1 MTIEFEY
8 WWLLV
13 LPLFFTLGWIAARVD
28 IKQLI
33 AESTA
38 LPAAYF
44 KGLNF
49 LISNQYDKAIEA
61 FSEAMQANTDSLEL
75 HFALGSLF
83 RRTGETDRAINM
95 HLNLLDKKEL
105 TDNQRSAVKAE
116 LAQDYLKAGLYDRAE
131 ELFKG
136 LNDTRYRQPALHA
149 LQEIYVR
156 EREWTRAIETA
167 TELERLSGVSF
178 RIQIAQYYCEL
189 AMNDIIAQKL
199 DTARIQLHKA
209 LDANKNC
216 VRANVLLGDLEA
228 STGAHKAAIS
238 HWKRIE
244 YQQPEYLGLIAN
256 KMLKSF
262 RALEPEPDKPEP
274 GIPEPGIPDSGKPE
288 PGKPE
293 QNQSELG
300 DQLKQGLAQLNMY
313 IETYKLPSLMSA
325 LYEATL
331 VEEGAEKAAKLARNE
346 LIRQP
351 SLTTLDQLLQARAM
365 ADETI
370 VADNKQNN
378 NQDIQLMQQ
387 TVRNAIGNRTAYHCD
402 QCGFRAKQHHWQCPA
417 CNAWE
422 SLPAEPSEW
431 LSREMT
437 IKKK

>member
-1 MTIEFEY
+1 MTVEFEY

-33 AESTA
+33 SESTT

-49 LISNQYDKAIEA
+49 LISDQHDKAVEA
-61 FSEAMQANTDSLEL
+61 FSEAVQANTDSLEL

-105 TDNQRSAVKAE
+105 TANQKSAVKAE
-116 LAQDYLKAGLYDRAE
+116 LAQDYLKAGLFDRAE

-136 LNDTRYRQPALHA
+136 LDDTRYRQPALRA
-149 LQEIYVR
+149 LMEIYVR
-156 EREWTRAIETA
+156 EREWTLAIETA
-167 TELERLSGVSF
+167 TELERLSGVPF
-178 RIQIAQYYCEL
+178 RQEIAQYYCEL
-189 AMNDIIAQKL
+189 AMNELIAQNQ
-199 DTARIQLHKA
+199 DAARNQLHLA

-228 STGAHKAAIS
+228 STGAHQAAIS

-244 YQQPEYLGLIAN
+244 FQQPEYLGLIAG
-256 KMLKSF
+256 KMLKSY
-262 RALEPEPDKPEP
+262 RA
-274 GIPEPGIPDSGKPE
+274 
-288 PGKPE
+288 
-293 QNQSELG
+293 SEH
-300 DQLKQGLAQLNMY
+300 LKDGLAQLNTY
-313 IETYKLPSLMSA
+313 LETYKLPSLMSV

-331 VEEGAEKAAKLARNE
+331 VEEGADKAAKLARNE

-365 ADETI
+365 ADET
-370 VADNKQNN
+370 KSRSG

-387 TVRNAIGNRTAYHCD
+387 TVRNAIGNRAAYHCD
-402 QCGFRAKQHHWQCPA
+402 QCGFRAKQFHWQCPA

-422 SLPAEPSEW
+422 SLPAEPSEAI
-431 LSREMT
+431 SREMT
-437 IKKK
+437 IKKNNAK

>member
-1 MTIEFEY
+1 MTVEFEY

-28 IKQLI
+28 IKQLLS
-33 AESTA
+33 ESTA

-49 LISNQYDKAIEA
+49 LISDQHDKAVEA

-105 TDNQRSAVKAE
+105 TPNQRSAVKAE

-136 LNDTRYRQPALHA
+136 LDDTRYRQPSLHA
-149 LQEIYVR
+149 LLEIYVR
-156 EREWTRAIETA
+156 EREWKFAIETA
-167 TELERLSGVSF
+167 TELERLSGVPF
-178 RIQIAQYYCEL
+178 RKEIAQYYCEL
-189 AMNDIIAQKL
+189 AMNDMIAQKP
-199 DTARIQLHKA
+199 DSARNFLHLA

-216 VRANVLLGDLEA
+216 IRANVLLGDLEVHE
-228 STGAHKAAIS
+228 GAHQAAIS

-244 YQQPEYLGLIAN
+244 FQKPQYLGLVAG
-256 KMLKSF
+256 KMLKSY
-262 RALEPEPDKPEP
+262 RAN
-274 GIPEPGIPDSGKPE
+274 S
-288 PGKPE
+288 
-293 QNQSELG
+293 
-300 DQLKQGLAQLNMY
+300 QLKEGLAQLNTY
-313 IETYKLPSLMSA
+313 LETYKLPSLMSV

-331 VEEGAEKAAKLARNE
+331 SEEGPDKAAKLARNE
-346 LIRQP
+346 LIRKP
-351 SLTTLDQLLQARAM
+351 NLTTLDQLLQARAM
-365 ADETI
+365 ADETKKPLKN
-370 VADNKQNN
+370 VVN

-387 TVRNAIGNRTAYHCD
+387 TVRNAIGDRAAYHCD
-402 QCGFRAKQHHWQCPA
+402 QCGFRAKQYHWQCPA

-422 SLPAEPSEW
+422 SLPAEPTDAI
-431 LSREMT
+431 SREMT
-437 IKKK
+437 VKK

>member
-1 MTIEFEY
+1 MSIEFEY
-8 WWLLV
+8 WWLLI
-13 LPLFFTLGWIAARVD
+13 LPLFFILGWIAARVD

-33 AESTA
+33 AESTT

-49 LISNQYDKAIEA
+49 LISDQHAKAVEA
-61 FSEAMQANTDSLEL
+61 FSEAVQANTDSLEL

-95 HLNLLDKKEL
+95 HLSLLAKKEL
-105 TDNQRSAVKAE
+105 TPNQKSAVKAE

-136 LNDTRYRQPALHA
+136 LDDTRYQQPALNA
-149 LQEIYVR
+149 LLEIYVR
-156 EREWTRAIETA
+156 EREWAQAVATA
-167 TELERLSGVSF
+167 TELERLSGVPF
-178 RIQIAQYYCEL
+178 RVEIAQYYCEL
-189 AMNDIIAQKL
+189 AMNAIIAQQQ
-199 DTARIQLHKA
+199 DSARNHLNAA

-216 VRANVLLGDLEA
+216 VRANVLLGDVEA
-228 STGAHKAAIS
+228 IQGAHQAAIS

-244 YQQPEYLGLIAN
+244 YQQPEYLGLVAN
-256 KMLKSF
+256 KMLKSY
-262 RALEPEPDKPEP
+262 RALEPEN
-274 GIPEPGIPDSGKPE
+274 GG
-288 PGKPE
+288 
-293 QNQSELG
+293 
-300 DQLKQGLAQLNMY
+300 QLTQGLVQLNSY
-313 IETYKLPSLMSA
+313 LETYKLPSLMSA

-331 VEEGAEKAAKLARNE
+331 AEEGAEKAAKLARNE

-365 ADETI
+365 ADE
-370 VADNKQNN
+370 NKKQSN

-387 TVRNAIGNRTAYHCD
+387 TVRNAIGNRAAYHCN

-422 SLPAEPSEW
+422 SLPAEPVEAIA
-431 LSREMT
+431 REMT
-437 IKKK
+437 IKKIK

>member
-33 AESTA
+33 AESTT

-49 LISNQYDKAIEA
+49 LISDQHSKAVEA
-61 FSEAMQANTDSLEL
+61 FSEAIQANTDSLEL

-131 ELFKG
+131 ELFIG
-136 LNDTRYRQPALHA
+136 LDDTRYRQPALYS
-149 LQEIYVR
+149 LLEIYVR
-156 EREWTRAIETA
+156 EREWMRAIETA
-167 TELERLSGVSF
+167 IELERLSGVTF
-178 RIQIAQYYCEL
+178 RTQIAQYYCEL
-189 AMNDIIAQKL
+189 AMNNIIAQKL
-199 DTARIQLHKA
+199 DAARSQLHKA
-209 LDANKNC
+209 LDSNKSC

-228 STGAHKAAIS
+228 STGAHQAAIS
-238 HWKRIE
+238 HWKLIE
-244 YQQPEYLGLIAN
+244 FQQPEYLGLIAN
-256 KMLKSF
+256 KMLKSY
-262 RALEPEPDKPEP
+262 RAD
-274 GIPEPGIPDSGKPE
+274 
-288 PGKPE
+288 
-293 QNQSELG
+293 N
-300 DQLKQGLAQLNMY
+300 QLKQGLAQLNAY
-313 IETYKLPSLMSA
+313 LETYKLPSLMSA

-331 VEEGAEKAAKLARNE
+331 VEEGAEIAAKLARNE

-365 ADETI
+365 ADESK
-370 VADNKQNN
+370 KQSN

-387 TVRNAIGNRTAYHCD
+387 TVRNAIGNRAAYHCD

-422 SLPAEPSEW
+422 SLPAEPSEA
-431 LSREMT
+431 LNRDMT

>member
-8 WWLLV
+8 WWLLA

-28 IKQLI
+28 IKQLLS
-33 AESTA
+33 ESTA

-49 LISNQYDKAIEA
+49 LISDQHGKAVDA
-61 FSEAMQANTDSLEL
+61 FSEAIEANTDSLEL

-95 HLNLLDKKEL
+95 HLNMLDKKEL
-105 TDNQRSAVKAE
+105 TENQKSAVKAE
-116 LAQDYLKAGLYDRAE
+116 LAQDYLKAGLFDRAE

-136 LNDTRYRQPALHA
+136 LDDTRYRQPALRA
-149 LQEIYVR
+149 LLEIYVR
-156 EREWTRAIETA
+156 EREWLQAIATA
-167 TELERLSGVSF
+167 TELERLSGVPF
-178 RIQIAQYYCEL
+178 RIEIAQYYCEL
-189 AMNDIIAQKL
+189 AMNDIIAERH
-199 DTARIQLHKA
+199 DAARNYLNLA

-216 VRANVLLGDLEA
+216 VRANVLLGDGEA
-228 STGAHKAAIS
+228 SQGAHQAAIS

-244 YQQPEYLGLIAN
+244 FQQPEYLGLVAA
-256 KMLKSF
+256 KLLKSY
-262 RALEPEPDKPEP
+262 RAL
-274 GIPEPGIPDSGKPE
+274 
-288 PGKPE
+288 
-293 QNQSELG
+293 NSENG
-300 DQLKQGLAQLNMY
+300 GHLKDGLTQLNTY
-313 IETYKLPSLMSA
+313 LETYKLPSLMSV

-331 VEEGAEKAAKLARNE
+331 NEEGAEKAAKLARNE

-365 ADETI
+365 ADETQI
-370 VADNKQNN
+370 QGS

-387 TVRNAIGNRTAYHCD
+387 TVRNAISNRAVYHCD

-422 SLPAEPSEW
+422 SLPAEPSETI
-431 LSREMT
+431 SREMT

>member
-49 LISNQYDKAIEA
+49 LISDQHSKAVEA
-61 FSEAMQANTDSLEL
+61 FSEAIQANTDSLEL

-131 ELFKG
+131 ELFIG
-136 LNDTRYRQPALHA
+136 LDDTRYRQPALHS
-149 LQEIYVR
+149 LLEIYVR
-156 EREWTRAIETA
+156 EREWMRAIETA
-167 TELERLSGVSF
+167 IELERLSGVTF
-178 RIQIAQYYCEL
+178 RTQIAQYYCEL

-199 DTARIQLHKA
+199 DAARSHLHKA
-209 LDANKNC
+209 LDSNKSC

-228 STGAHKAAIS
+228 STGAHQAAIS
-238 HWKRIE
+238 HWKCIE
-244 YQQPEYLGLIAN
+244 FQQPEYLGLIAN
-256 KMLKSF
+256 KMLKSY
-262 RALEPEPDKPEP
+262 RAD
-274 GIPEPGIPDSGKPE
+274 G
-288 PGKPE
+288 
-293 QNQSELG
+293 
-300 DQLKQGLAQLNMY
+300 QLKHGLAQLNAY
-313 IETYKLPSLMSA
+313 LETYKLPSLMSA

-331 VEEGAEKAAKLARNE
+331 VEEGAEIAAKLARNE

-365 ADETI
+365 ADESK
-370 VADNKQNN
+370 KQSN

-387 TVRNAIGNRTAYHCD
+387 TVRNAIGNRAAYHCD

-422 SLPAEPSEW
+422 SLPSEPSEA
-431 LSREMT
+431 LNRDMT

>member
-1 MTIEFEY
+1 MNVEFEY

-13 LPLFFTLGWIAARVD
+13 LPLFFTLGWVAARVD
-28 IKQLI
+28 IKQLLS
-33 AESTA
+33 ESTT

-49 LISNQYDKAIEA
+49 LISDQHDKAVDA
-61 FSEAMQANTDSLEL
+61 FSEAIQANTDSLEL

-105 TDNQRSAVKAE
+105 TENQKSAVKAE

-136 LNDTRYRQPALHA
+136 LDDTRYRQPALRA
-149 LQEIYVR
+149 LLEIYVR
-156 EREWTRAIETA
+156 EREWGQAITTA
-167 TELERLSGVSF
+167 TELERLSGVPF
-178 RIQIAQYYCEL
+178 RIEIAQYYCEL
-189 AMNDIIAQKL
+189 AMNEILAQQP
-199 DTARIQLHKA
+199 DAARNQLHLA
-209 LDANKNC
+209 LDANKSC
-216 VRANVLLGDLEA
+216 VRANVLLGDLEVNA
-228 STGAHKAAIS
+228 GAHQAAIS

-244 YQQPEYLGLIAN
+244 FQQPDYLGLIAG
-256 KMLKSF
+256 KMLKSY
-262 RALEPEPDKPEP
+262 RAIE
-274 GIPEPGIPDSGKPE
+274 
-288 PGKPE
+288 
-293 QNQSELG
+293 SENG
-300 DQLKQGLAQLNMY
+300 SKLKEGLAQLNTY
-313 IETYKLPSLMSA
+313 LETYKSPSLMSV

-331 VEEGAEKAAKLARNE
+331 AEEGAEKAAKLARNE

-365 ADETI
+365 ADETK
-370 VADNKQNN
+370 KQGN

-387 TVRNAIGNRTAYHCD
+387 TVRNAIGNRAAYHCD
-402 QCGFRAKQHHWQCPA
+402 QCGFRAKQYHWQCPA

-422 SLPAEPSEW
+422 SLPPEPSEA

-437 IKKK
+437 IKK

>member
-49 LISNQYDKAIEA
+49 LISDQHDKAVEA

-136 LNDTRYRQPALHA
+136 LDDTRYRQPALHA
-149 LQEIYVR
+149 LLEIYVR

-167 TELERLSGVSF
+167 TQLERLSGVSF

-199 DTARIQLHKA
+199 DTARNQLHKA
-209 LDANKNC
+209 LDSNKNC

-228 STGAHKAAIS
+228 STVAHQAAIS

-244 YQQPEYLGLIAN
+244 FQQPEYLGLIAN
-256 KMLKSF
+256 KMLKSY
-262 RALEPEPDKPEP
+262 RAD
-274 GIPEPGIPDSGKPE
+274 
-288 PGKPE
+288 
-293 QNQSELG
+293 N
-300 DQLKQGLAQLNMY
+300 QLKQGLAQLNAY
-313 IETYKLPSLMSA
+313 LETYKLPSLMSA

-331 VEEGAEKAAKLARNE
+331 IEEGAEKAAKLARNE

-365 ADETI
+365 ADESK
-370 VADNKQNN
+370 KQSN

-387 TVRNAIGNRTAYHCD
+387 TVRNAIGNRAAYHCD

-422 SLPAEPSEW
+422 SLPAEPSEAV
-431 LSREMT
+431 SREMT
-437 IKKK
+437 IKKYNAK